1 MSNSIFVIAEHL
13 KGELTEPTFEALGAA
28 RTLADGPSTE
38 PVLSLSKGSG
48 RRPGK
53 QVVGLLLGHGVDALA
68 GQMAAAD
75 RVLVVDDAALAD
87 FTPEAYLAVL
97 EPLLREHEPRLTL
110 LLNTALGMDL
120 AAALSIRLDWPL
132 VAYCNGLRSEDGT
145 VVTISQIYGGKV
157 MAECTLADGPALVSV
172 LAGAFPADAGR
183 TGDAP
188 TVESVAPPVALDG
201 LRTRFRGL
209 IEPEAG
215 DVDITR
221 ADIIVAVGR
230 GIQSEDNLEVAEEL
244 AEALDGVVAA
254 SRPITDAGWLPRT
267 RQVGKSGMTVKPRLY
282 LALGI
287 SGAPEHV
294 EGMKD
299 AELIIA
305 VNTDPNAPI
314 FDVAHYGV
322 EADLFD
328 VADALVEVLEG

>member
-1 MSNSIFVIAEHL
+1 MSDTIFVIAEHL
-13 KGELTEPTFEALGAA
+13 KGELTEPTLEALGAA
-28 RTLADGPSTE
+28 RILADG
-38 PVLSLSKGSG
+38 LGG
-48 RRPGK
+48 
-53 QVVGLLLGHGVDALA
+53 QVIGLLLGHGVEDLA

-75 RVLVVDDAALAD
+75 RVLAVDAPALAD

-97 EPLLREHEPRLTL
+97 ESLLREHQPRLTL
-110 LLNTALGMDL
+110 LLNTAMGMDL

-132 VAYCNGLRSEDGT
+132 VAYCNGLRTEDGA
-145 VVTISQIYGGKV
+145 VVTTSQIYGGKV
-157 MAECTLADGPALVSV
+157 MAECALADGPALVSV

-183 TGDAP
+183 AGDP
-188 TVESVAPPVALDG
+188 PDVEAVAPPAALDG
-201 LRTRFRGL
+201 LRTRFRQL

-221 ADIIVAVGR
+221 ADVVVSIGR
-230 GIQSEDNLEVAEEL
+230 GIQSEENIEVAEGL
-244 AEALDGVVAA
+244 AEALGGVVAS
-254 SRPITDAGWLPRT
+254 SRPVVDAGWLPRT
-267 RQVGKSGMTVKPRLY
+267 RQVGKSGMTVKPKLY

-328 VADALVEVLEG
+328 VAEALVEALEG